1 MTTVYKLYTELLDY
15 KPLIWRRFLVSNSMK
30 MSNLAYALMLLYE
43 ARGGHLFNFY
53 SPERNEYYALPYE
66 NDLDREEFD
75 ARRTSLRSVMN
86 AAGQTII
93 FNYDFGDSWE
103 IAVRVEEISESEL
116 RPQKYPI
123 LIDGEGY
130 GIIEDCGGV
139 YGLAEIAKAFKKK
152 KGPEYEEYR
161 DWLGRDDI
169 DLKKFRS
176 QFMNFRTGMAYFR
189 AKYEDTMPPMMWVKV
204 E

>member
-1 MTTVYKLYTELLDY
+1 MTTIYKLYTELLEY
-15 KPLIWRRFLVSNSMK
+15 KPLIWRRFFVSDSMK
-30 MSNLAYALMLLYE
+30 LSNLAYALMLLYE

-53 SPERNEYYALPYE
+53 SPERNAYYGLPYE
-66 NDLDREEFD
+66 DDDDFEREEID
-75 ARRTSLRSVMN
+75 ARKTSLKSVMN
-86 AAGQTII
+86 VVGQMII

-103 IAVRVEEISESEL
+103 IAVKIEEISESEL

-123 LIDGEGY
+123 LLDGEGY

-161 DWLGRDDI
+161 DWLGVDSI
-169 DLKKFRS
+169 DLKTFHS
-176 QFMNFRTGMAYFR
+176 QFMNFRTGMSYFR
-189 AKYEDTMPPMMWVKV
+189 SNYEDTTPPMM
-204 E
+204 